1 MTRASKR
8 ERALRAPRSRGG
20 ASVYV
25 LLVIFLV
32 LLSVLVYFGVRW
44 YNALA
49 RGWQS
54 AQNIFQTQPPITGT
68 PPPTLRPLDPINILL
83 LGVDRREGELSTRSD
98 VNIVVHIDPARR
110 FASMLSIP
118 RDTGVYIPGHG
129 YDKINAAYSV
139 GERQMPGSGPLLAK
153 ETVSQF
159 LDMPIHYYVE
169 VDFYGFERIVD
180 WAGGIDIDV
189 PAPLIDN
196 EYPTPDYGYTRIY
209 IPAGLQHMDG
219 ATALMYAR
227 SRHADS
233 DLGRNRRQ
241 QQVLLA
247 LRSRILS
254 SISLT
259 NPEQISDLAR
269 QLGDALK
276 TDMPPEPLD
285 LFNLYM
291 VVSRIEPENIAS
303 YALDWHVLTEYTWT
317 TTLEPCLPCV
327 REIARQMQMDPTTRR
342 LQEEGA
348 RVEVRNGTWENGLAG
363 RTAEYLRNKGFTVVG
378 VLQDE
383 NAGTYSTTLILDD
396 GNHPFTRDLLTSLL
410 RVQPAN
416 VRLEPNVSA
425 MADIV
430 IILGNDFQVPKE

>member
-8 ERALRAPRSRGG
+8 GRTLHAPRSHGG
-20 ASVYV
+20 ATAYV

-49 RGWQS
+49 QGWRS
-54 AQNIFQTQPPITGT
+54 AQVIFQTRPPITGT
-68 PPPTLRPLDPINILL
+68 PPPTLRPLDPMNVLL
-83 LGVDRREGELSTRSD
+83 LGVDRREGEMSTRSD

-139 GERQMPGSGPLLAK
+139 GEQQMPGGGPLLAK

-180 WAGGIDIDV
+180 MVGGIDVDV

-241 QQVLLA
+241 QQVLIA
-247 LRSRILS
+247 LRERALG

-259 NPEQISDLAR
+259 NPEQMADLLA
-269 QLGDALK
+269 QMGDTLK
-276 TDMPPEPLD
+276 TDMPPEPLE
-285 LFNLYM
+285 LFNLYRLA
-291 VVSRIEPENIAS
+291 SQIGPESIAS

-327 REIARQMQMDPTTRR
+327 REIAREMQVDPTTRR

-348 RVEVRNGTWENGLAG
+348 RIEVRNGTWENGLAS
-363 RTAEYLRNKGFTVVG
+363 RTAEYLRNHGFTVAG

-383 NAGTYSTTLILDD
+383 NAGTYSSTLILDD
-396 GNHPFTRDLLTSLL
+396 GNHPFTRDLLASLL
-410 RVQPAN
+410 HVQPAN
-416 VRLEPNVSA
+416 VRLEPDASA
-425 MADIV
+425 GADIV